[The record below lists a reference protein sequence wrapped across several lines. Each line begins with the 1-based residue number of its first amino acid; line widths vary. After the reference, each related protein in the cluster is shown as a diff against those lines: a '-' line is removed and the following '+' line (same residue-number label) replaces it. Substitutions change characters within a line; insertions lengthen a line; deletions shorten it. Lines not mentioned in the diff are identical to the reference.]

1 MNRKLSA
8 LLIALACGL
17 SVQAQAQAQDH
28 HHDHGGPQALQL
40 NAGKKWD
47 TDASLR
53 QAMGNINKAMAEAL
67 PVIHKNNF
75 KDADY
80 QALADKLRKEVAYA
94 VENCKLEP
102 KADAMLH
109 LVIADL
115 SEAADTMEGKGKATR
130 HDGAA
135 KTLHALESYG
145 KYFKHPGWHAA
156 GSKPRH

>member
-1 MNRKLSA
+1 MNRKLST

-17 SVQAQAQAQDH
+17 SVPALAQDH
-28 HHDHGGPQALQL
+28 NHGHEGPQALQL
-40 NAGKKWD
+40 NAGKQWE

-53 QAMGNINKAMAEAL
+53 QAMGNVNKAMIEAL
-67 PVIHKNNF
+67 PAIHKNKF

-80 QALADKLRKEVAYA
+80 QALAGKVRKEVAYA
-94 VENCKLEP
+94 VENCKLDP

-115 SEAADTMEGKGKATR
+115 SEAADTMDGKGKAAR
-130 HDGAA
+130 HDGAV

-145 KYFKHPGWHAA
+145 KYFKHPGLRVA
-156 GSKPRH
+156 GSEH

>member
-1 MNRKLSA
+1 MNRKIST
-8 LLIALACGL
+8 LLIALACGF
-17 SVQAQAQAQDH
+17 SVQAQAQDH
-28 HHDHGGPQALQL
+28 QHGHDGPQALQL
-40 NAGKKWD
+40 NAGKKWE

-53 QAMGNINKAMAEAL
+53 QAMGNINKAMNQAL
-67 PVIHKNNF
+67 PAIHKNNF

-80 QALADKLRKEVAYA
+80 EALAGKLRKEVAYA
-94 VENCKLEP
+94 VEHCKLEP

-115 SEAADTMEGKGKATR
+115 SEAADTMDGKGKAAR
-130 HDGAA
+130 HDGAV

-156 GSKPRH
+156 GSDSRH